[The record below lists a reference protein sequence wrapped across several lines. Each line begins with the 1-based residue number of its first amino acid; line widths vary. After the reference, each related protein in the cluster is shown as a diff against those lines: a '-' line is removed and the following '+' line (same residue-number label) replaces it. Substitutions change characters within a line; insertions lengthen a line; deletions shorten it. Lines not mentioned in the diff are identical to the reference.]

1 MVYLLDHGQEK
12 NICKSIVGIFFTF
25 FKRLI
30 FSFSNQFPQTIV
42 SFYISTGTVIEN
54 WYVLNQ
60 KSRVMKKNIQKKKQ
74 KRQPALR
81 KGSFASYKED
91 FVITEQ
97 EEREGGYF
105 GRYNFKTVIT

>member
-1 MVYLLDHGQEK
+1 
-12 NICKSIVGIFFTF
+12 
-25 FKRLI
+25 
-30 FSFSNQFPQTIV
+30 
-42 SFYISTGTVIEN
+42 
-54 WYVLNQ
+54 
-60 KSRVMKKNIQKKKQ
+60 MKKNIQKKKQ